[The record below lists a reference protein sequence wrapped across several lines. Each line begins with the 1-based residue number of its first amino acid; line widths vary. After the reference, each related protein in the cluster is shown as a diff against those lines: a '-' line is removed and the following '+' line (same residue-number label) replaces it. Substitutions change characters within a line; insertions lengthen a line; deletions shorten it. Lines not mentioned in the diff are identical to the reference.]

1 MSIGIVGAGNI
12 GSAIAVRLG
21 AKGIPATIAN
31 SRSPET
37 LVDLVAGFGSPITAG
52 TVEEAVSEDIVFVAV
67 KWLDLQATLGRIKWD
82 GQILIDTNNPIITM
96 DVPFIDIQG
105 RTTSAVVQE
114 WAPGARVVKAFNLE
128 ADPGSEGGR
137 RVLFYAG
144 DDEPAKKSVATLI
157 DLLGFFGIDLGDLE
171 HGSRLFRAGIGGVF

>member
-1 MSIGIVGAGNI
+1 MGW
-12 GSAIAVRLG
+12 
-21 AKGIPATIAN
+21 P
-31 SRSPET
+31 
-37 LVDLVAGFGSPITAG
+37 
-52 TVEEAVSEDIVFVAV
+52 
-67 KWLDLQATLGRIKWD
+67 
-82 GQILIDTNNPIITM
+82 ILIDTNNPIITM

-114 WAPGARVVKAFNLE
+114 RAPGARVVKAFNHVPAFNLE

-137 RVLFYAG
+137 RVLFYTG

-171 HGSRLFRAGIGGVF
+171 QGSRLFQTPDGPLIAHDFVKIG